1 MKKHFLFALFL
12 LFLFTQANGT
22 RKYTVGS
29 PDGKLVLTIYDDGKK
44 QCDRLK
50 YQLDYKNTPVVLPSD
65 IGIGGWQE
73 NLTVKETATRSV
85 DFNWTPVYGE
95 RAQVRDHFNEKTL
108 KLKREG
114 RTGELRLV
122 VRAYNE
128 GIAFRYVCSSLGA
141 ADTGRLR
148 ISSEKT
154 NFRFAEGTMAWVTYR
169 AQHDYELLPLRAW
182 TDAVERPLTLQLK
195 NGLFACITEAELV
208 NYSRTKFV
216 IPEGE
221 ENLVRCQMDSPVELP
236 FPSASPWRVIMVA
249 EKPTGILANNDLIL
263 KLNAPCQIEDTSWIK
278 PGKVIRSVSLTTE
291 GAKKVVDLAV
301 RRNLQ
306 YILFDAG
313 WYGRET
319 DPKSDPTKSDVDPE
333 RSPVNDLS
341 IPEVVEYAKSKKIGV
356 WLYVNRLALENH
368 LDEILPLY
376 QKWGI
381 AGIKFGFV
389 NVGSQYWTK
398 WVHDAVVKC
407 AAHRLMVD
415 IHDEYRPTGF
425 SRTYPN
431 LLTQEGIRG
440 NEEFPDGRTNTVLPF
455 TRFVAGAA
463 DATICYFHRKEF
475 KPWVIKSNP
484 NARMLE
490 NTACHQMALAVINYS
505 PLQFLYWYDTP
516 GDFQDVP
523 ELAFFDEVST
533 VWDDTRIVTGEI
545 GKFISIARRKGD
557 TWFVGCITNNEARK
571 MTFPLDFL
579 EPGKEYEMTVYSDG
593 GEEVETKTR
602 VVVAKRAVNRQSVF
616 ENNLLPRGGCAMI
629 IQLSGV
635 F

>member
-1 MKKHFLFALFL
+1 MMKKHFLFSLFL

-22 RKYTVGS
+22 RTYTVGS
-29 PDGKLVLTIYDDGKK
+29 PDGKLVLTIYGDGKK
-44 QCDRLK
+44 QYDRLK
-50 YQLDYKNTPVVLPSD
+50 YKVDYKNTPVVLPSD

-73 NLTVKETATRSV
+73 NLSVEETVARSV
-85 DFNWTPVYGE
+85 DSCWTPVYGE
-95 RAQVRDHFNEKTL
+95 RAKVRDRFSEKTF
-108 KLKREG
+108 KIKRAVHS
-114 RTGELRLV
+114 GELRLV

-128 GIAFRYVCSSLGA
+128 GIAFRYIRVSPGA
-141 ADTGRLR
+141 AGADKL
-148 ISSEKT
+148 IIDSEKT

-169 AQHDYELLPLRAW
+169 AQHDYELLPLRDW
-182 TDAVERPLTLQLK
+182 TDAAERPLTLQLK
-195 NGLFACITEAELV
+195 NGLYVCLAEAGLV
-208 NYSRTKFV
+208 NYSRTKFI

-221 ENLVRCQMDSPVELP
+221 SNVVSCQMDSPVELP
-236 FPSASPWRVIMVA
+236 SPAVSPWRVIMVA

-263 KLNAPCQIEDTSWIK
+263 NLNAPCQIEDPGWIK

-291 GAKKVVDLAV
+291 GAKEVVDLAV

-319 DPKSDPTKSDVDPE
+319 DPKSDPLKSDVDPE
-333 RSPVNDLS
+333 RSTVNDLN
-341 IPEVVEYAKSKKIGV
+341 IPEVIEYAKSRKIGV
-356 WLYVNRLALENH
+356 WLYVNHIGLENH

-376 QKWGI
+376 ESWGV

-389 NVGSQYWTK
+389 HVGSQHWTK
-398 WVHDAVVKC
+398 WLHDAVVKC

-440 NEEFPDGRTNTVLPF
+440 NEEFPDGRTNTILPF
-455 TRFVAGAA
+455 TRFIAGAA

-516 GDFQDVP
+516 GDFRDVP
-523 ELAFFDEVST
+523 ELAFFDEVPT
-533 VWDDTRIVTGEI
+533 VWDDTRIVAGEI
-545 GKFISIARRKGD
+545 GKFCGIARRKGD
-557 TWFVGCITNNEARK
+557 TWFVGCVTNNEARK
-571 MTFPLDFL
+571 ISFSLDFL
-579 EPGKEYEMTVYSDG
+579 EPGKEYKMTVYSDG
-593 GEEVETKTR
+593 GGEEETKTR
-602 VVVAKRAVNRQSVF
+602 VTVTGRDVNAQSVF
-616 ENNLLPRGGCAMI
+616 EAHLLPRGGCAMTI
-629 IQLSGV
+629 HLR
-635 F
+635 